1 MKSKSIINKIFLAV
15 VAILL
20 VAAITVA
27 VIFLPEFISN
37 DVKNY
42 NYISDTTPLL
52 YDRGNYDISL
62 DDGSFLFNS
71 KNSSFAIS
79 SADNKAVFN
88 SHSEE
93 ASTEGNATILSLRLR
108 DKKGNAYFLDTSSNS
123 VPFKSFKIAAESK
136 NSFTVNYSLFPDKSS
151 AKAGI
156 SSAAVYACVDVKFS
170 VKNKTLEVCV
180 NTENIQLPED
190 FFVEKLSILPGLYS
204 VSPIENAVF
213 TVPDGC
219 GAEIDTAAVT
229 EKPISLNL
237 SVYGSDTAVYEYEK
251 GAVLPF
257 FAVNKN
263 GYLLNAVIEDGD
275 AISEITCKKQK
286 NGGGYLYNTFTIT
299 PCVVKDGRFIKG
311 VSYNGEASQRYALSK
326 DENYNGI
333 AAQVRDSLLKK
344 GYINSSL
351 NTNYTDL
358 PFFINVVGSAD
369 GENKL
374 TAFES
379 AAEITALLKSR
390 GVRSIVL
397 RYSGY
402 AGNGLFSDA
411 GSLISPAA
419 SLGGEEGFEKLSE
432 KIREQGN
439 TLTLDVNILT
449 SQGKNGEIP
458 LYEQTA
464 RFVGSAIPEFVQNPV
479 SSVNNV
485 VSKAY
490 RFAVDYPSTGIC
502 LNDGAQLL
510 YSDIN
515 GKLNRQQVLSHM
527 QNSVGALSAVGGFML
542 SDPAVYLMKQASSVF
557 STPTTASI
565 ENEKGVTVV
574 PILQMVIHGSVVY
587 GANLINATNLSPDD
601 AFLKCAEYG
610 GVPSFLF
617 TNDSTTAVS
626 YSSYATQT
634 SKLYSRAK
642 KLSSVMNMKMTSH
655 EKVTDGVYKI
665 TYDYSKIVYVNYN
678 PAVVEVNG
686 VMISAKDFIVI

>member
-1 MKSKSIINKIFLAV
+1 MKSKSIINKILLTAV
-15 VAILL
+15 AVLL
-20 VAAITVA
+20 VAAITAA
-27 VIFLPEFISN
+27 VIFLPGFISK

-42 NYISDTTPLL
+42 NYISDTTPVSF
-52 YDRGNYDISL
+52 DRENYDISL
-62 DDGSFLFNS
+62 GDGSFLFNS
-71 KNSSFAIS
+71 RNSSFAIA

-88 SHSEE
+88 SLSEE
-93 ASTEGNATILSLRLR
+93 AANEGNATILSLRLR

-123 VPFKSFKIAAESK
+123 VPFKSFKITDESE
-136 NSFTVNYSLFPDKSS
+136 NSFTLSYSLFPDEGS
-151 AKAGI
+151 AKAGTGNADI
-156 SSAAVYACVDVKFS
+156 YACVNVKFS
-170 VKNKTLEVCV
+170 VKNSVLNVCV
-180 NTENIQLPED
+180 NTEEIQLPEN
-190 FFVEKLSILPGLYS
+190 FFIEKLSVLPGLYS
-204 VSPIENAVF
+204 VSSFENAVF

-219 GAEIDTAAVT
+219 GAEIDTASVT
-229 EKPISLNL
+229 ENTISLNL
-237 SVYGSDTAVYEYEK
+237 DVYGSDTAVYEYAK
-251 GAVLPF
+251 GALLPF

-263 GYLLNAVIEDGD
+263 GYLLNAVIEEGD

-286 NGGGYLYNTFTIT
+286 NGGGYLYNTFTVT
-299 PCVVKDGRFIKG
+299 PCVIRDGVFIRG
-311 VSYNGEASQRYALSK
+311 ASYSGNVSQSYALSK
-326 DENYNGI
+326 GEGYNGV

-351 NTNYTDL
+351 VTNYTDL

-390 GVRSIVL
+390 GVRSINL

-402 AGNGLFSDA
+402 DEKGLFSDS
-411 GSLISPAA
+411 GSFTSPAA
-419 SLGGEEGFEKLSE
+419 SLGGEDGFEKLSE
-432 KIREQGN
+432 KINEQGN
-439 TLTLDVNILT
+439 TLTVDVNVLT
-449 SQGKNGEIP
+449 SQSKNGEVS

-464 RFVGSAIPEFVQNPV
+464 RFVGSTIPEFTQNPV
-479 SSVNNV
+479 SSVNNA

-490 RFAVDYPSTGIC
+490 KFAVDFPSTGVC

-515 GKLNRQQVLSHM
+515 EKINRQQALSYM
-527 QNSVGALSAVGGFML
+527 QNSVGAFSAVGGFML
-542 SDPAVYLMKQASSVF
+542 SEPAVYLMKQASSVF

-601 AFLKCAEYG
+601 AFLKCVEYG

-642 KLSSVMNMKMTSH
+642 KLSPVMNMKMTSH